1 MNKRLALSI
10 IIPVYNVELYVEKC
24 IRSCA
29 DQNFSDFELVIVND
43 GSTDSSAAIVNQV
56 AKDYNNITV
65 IHQANQ
71 GLSAARNVGL
81 KAARG
86 EYIWFIDSDDWIE
99 QNCLERICNKL
110 KDDLDILHLQFR
122 YVYND
127 PNLNYDGNK
136 TVIDGVKSGKDVTLY
151 GGLPAPVP
159 FSIYRL
165 DFLKDNKIEFTRG
178 IYHEDSEF
186 KPRATYLAQRIASD
200 SEVSYNYLQRT
211 SGSITSK
218 FRLKNGLDIL
228 YVMNSLMDFADSQHM
243 DKACRKVFN
252 NNVGLDMN
260 TLLLGYR
267 QLAESDKTLLE
278 KELLKQ
284 KRLFKAM
291 IKCGNFK
298 YRLEGLAFFLNVRLG
313 LMLHQMIR

>member
-1 MNKRLALSI
+1 MVLLTI
-10 IIPVYNVELYVEKC
+10 IIPVYNVEKFVEKC

-29 DQNFSDFELVIVND
+29 NQQLFSNYEIIVVND
-43 GSTDSSAAIVNQV
+43 GPTDHSAAIVECVARDYKNVLVINQ
-56 AKDYNNITV
+56 K
-65 IHQANQ
+65 NQ
-71 GLSAARNVGL
+71 GLSTARNVGL
-81 KAARG
+81 REARG
-86 EYIWFIDSDDWIE
+86 KYVWFVDSDDWIE
-99 QNCLERICNKL
+99 PYSLQRICNHL
-110 KDDLDILHLQFR
+110 TDDLDILQLQYR
-122 YVYND
+122 YVYED
-127 PNLNYDGNK
+127 ASLNHNA
-136 TVIDGVKSGKDVTLY
+136 TFRLIDGVSNGREVTLE
-151 GGLPAPVP
+151 GGLPAPAQFCV
-159 FSIYRL
+159 YRK
-165 DFLKDNKIEFTRG
+165 DFLMQNHLEFKHG

-298 YRLEGLAFFLNVRLG
+298 YRLEDLAFFLNVRLG

>member
-1 MNKRLALSI
+1 MIKLSI
-10 IIPVYNVELYVEKC
+10 IVPAYNVEQYLAKC
-24 IRSCA
+24 IDSCLN
-29 DQNFSDFELVIVND
+29 QNLAKDNYEIIVVID
-43 GSTDSSAAIVNQV
+43 GSPDNSLAIAQTYAGQNE
-56 AKDYNNITV
+56 NIK
-65 IHQANQ
+65 IIIQDNQ
-71 GLSAARNVGL
+71 GLSMARNNGL
-81 KAARG
+81 KVARG
-86 EYIWFIDSDDWIE
+86 KYVWFVDSDDWIE
-99 QNCLERICNKL
+99 PYSLQRICNHL
-110 KDDLDILHLQFR
+110 TDDLDILQLQYR
-122 YVYND
+122 YVYED
-127 PNLNYDGNK
+127 AGLNQNA
-136 TVIDGVKSGKDVTLY
+136 TFRLIDGVSNGREVTLE
-151 GGLPAPVP
+151 GGLPAPAQFCV
-159 FSIYRL
+159 YRK
-165 DFLKDNKIEFTRG
+165 DFLMQNHLEFKHG

-243 DKACRKVFN
+243 DKVCRKVFN

>member
-1 MNKRLALSI
+1 MILSI
-10 IIPVYNVELYVEKC
+10 IIPVYNVQSYVEKC

-29 DQNFSDFELVIVND
+29 DQNFTDFELVIVND
-43 GSTDSSAAIVNQV
+43 GSTDSSADIVKQV
-56 AKDYNNITV
+56 AKDYKNIKV

-71 GLSAARNVGL
+71 GLSAARNAGL

-86 EYIWFIDSDDWIE
+86 EYIWFVDSDDWIE

-136 TVIDGVKSGKDVTLY
+136 TVIDGVKSGKEVTLY

-243 DKACRKVFN
+243 DIACRKVFN

>member
-1 MNKRLALSI
+1 MIKLSI
-10 IIPVYNVELYVEKC
+10 IVPAYNVEQYLAKC
-24 IRSCA
+24 IDSCLN
-29 DQNFSDFELVIVND
+29 QNLAKDNYEIIVVID
-43 GSTDSSAAIVNQV
+43 GSPDNSLAIAQTYAGQNE
-56 AKDYNNITV
+56 NIK
-65 IHQANQ
+65 IIIQDNQ
-71 GLSAARNVGL
+71 GLSMARNNGL
-81 KAARG
+81 KVARG
-86 EYIWFIDSDDWIE
+86 KYVWFVDSDDWIE
-99 QNCLERICNKL
+99 PYSLQRICNHL
-110 KDDLDILHLQFR
+110 TDDLDILQLQYR
-122 YVYND
+122 YVYED
-127 PNLNYDGNK
+127 ASLNHNATFK
-136 TVIDGVKSGKDVTLY
+136 LIDGVSNGREVTLE
-151 GGLPAPVP
+151 GGLPAPAQFCV
-159 FSIYRL
+159 YRK
-165 DFLKDNKIEFTRG
+165 DFLMQNHLEFKRG

-186 KPRATYLAQRIASD
+186 KPRVTYLAQRIASD

-218 FRLKNGLDIL
+218 FRLKNGLDII

>member
-43 GSTDSSAAIVNQV
+43 GSTDSSADIVNQV
-56 AKDYNNITV
+56 AKDYKNITV

-71 GLSAARNVGL
+71 GLSAARNAGF

-86 EYIWFIDSDDWIE
+86 EYIWFVDSDDWIE
-99 QNCLERICNKL
+99 PYSLQRICNHL
-110 KDDLDILHLQFR
+110 TDDLDILQLQYR
-122 YVYND
+122 YVYED
-127 PNLNYDGNK
+127 ASLNHNA
-136 TVIDGVKSGKDVTLY
+136 TFRLIDGVSNGREVTLE
-151 GGLPAPVP
+151 GGLPAPAQFCV
-159 FSIYRL
+159 YRK
-165 DFLKDNKIEFTRG
+165 DFLMQNHLEFKHG